1 VTVENPAQ
9 AIAPAETEGQAAQP
23 PAPPPT
29 RILLIRHGVND
40 YVKTHRL
47 ACRLPGVHL
56 NAEGTAQAEA
66 MAQRLSSTEIHAVY
80 SSPLERAQETAA
92 PLGRTLNLEV
102 QVIDG
107 IMETDCGEW
116 AGQKIEDLN
125 KLDLWKQLQVYPSGV
140 RFPGGES
147 FADIQARMVATIEK
161 LSTQHAHQTIALV
174 SHADPIK
181 LALAFYAGIPLD
193 LFQRLVI
200 APASITEI
208 EFGLFRPAIVRINDC
223 AHIPPSPEAP
233 AEEEK

>member
-1 VTVENPAQ
+1 MTVENPAQ
-9 AIAPAETEGQAAQP
+9 AAAPAETEAQAPQP
-23 PAPPPT
+23 PPPPPT
-29 RILLIRHGVND
+29 RVLLIRHGVND

-66 MAQRLSSTEIHAVY
+66 MAQRLSAMKIDAVY

-92 PLGRTLNLEV
+92 PLGRALNLPV

-147 FADIQARMVATIEK
+147 FADIQGRMVATIEK
-161 LSTQHAHQTIALV
+161 LSTEHAHQTIALV

-200 APASITEI
+200 APASINEI
-208 EFGLFRPAIVRINDC
+208 EFGSFRPAIVRINDC
-223 AHIPPSPEAP
+223 AHIPPPPEAT
-233 AEEEK
+233 AEKNK

>member
-1 VTVENPAQ
+1 MTAENPAQ
-9 AIAPAETEGQAAQP
+9 TIAPAENEAQASQP

-40 YVKTHRL
+40 YVKTRRL

-56 NAEGTAQAEA
+56 NAEGAAQAEA
-66 MAQRLSSTEIHAVY
+66 MAQRLSATKIDAVY

-92 PLGRTLNLEV
+92 PLGRALNLPV
-102 QVIDG
+102 QVIAG

-147 FADIQARMVATIEK
+147 FADIQARMVASIEK
-161 LSTQHAHQTIALV
+161 LSVEHAHQTIALV

-181 LALAFYAGIPLD
+181 LTLAFYAGIPLD
-193 LFQRLVI
+193 LFQRLTI
-200 APASITEI
+200 APASISEI
-208 EFGLFRPAIVRINDC
+208 EFGSFRPAIVRINDC
-223 AHIPPSPEAP
+223 AHIPPPPQTP
-233 AEEEK
+233 AEDKK